1 MREALADQ
9 QNGAMVDGAW
19 VMRPSDWKPPAVIPL
34 ETQQE
39 AATAVAWL
47 RDRSAPVPVDVAERW
62 VAHLAKRMAGDMPS
76 ETKLATAVTDI
87 VEEGYPAAMF
97 QDLEMLR
104 RVARQF
110 KWFPGWAELAPVL
123 DAERDRL
130 RQTFERLVVIARG
143 GEVRRRPGNQNRRQ
157 QDDSPAGPRS
167 MSESTE
173 RLMEEFW
180 AKNGGRPVRRKPDE
194 TFTNEQ
200 DDTDVGN
207 AR

>member
-1 MREALADQ
+1 
-9 QNGAMVDGAW
+9 MVDGVW
-19 VMRPSDWKPPAVIPL
+19 VMRPSDWKPPAVIAP
-34 ETQQE
+34 ESQQE
-39 AATAVAWL
+39 AAAAVAWL
-47 RDRSAPVPVDVAERW
+47 RDRSAPVPVHVAKRW
-62 VAHLAKRMAGDMPS
+62 VAHLAKRMAGDMPA

-87 VEEGYPAAMF
+87 VEEGYPTAMF

-130 RQTFERLVVIARG
+130 RQTFERLTVIARG
-143 GEVRRRPGNQNRRQ
+143 GDVRRRPGNQNRRQ
-157 QDDSPAGPRS
+157 HDDSAAGPRS

-173 RLMEEFW
+173 RLLEQFW
-180 AKNGGRPVRRKPDE
+180 AQNGGRPVRRRPDE
-194 TFTNEQ
+194 TTTNDQ